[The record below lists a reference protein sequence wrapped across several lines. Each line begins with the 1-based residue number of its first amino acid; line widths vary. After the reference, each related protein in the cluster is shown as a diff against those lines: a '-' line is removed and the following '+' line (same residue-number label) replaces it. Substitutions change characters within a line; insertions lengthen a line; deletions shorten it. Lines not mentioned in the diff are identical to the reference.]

1 MYEDNIDIIITV
13 LLTKE
18 GQPGSPRRDGY
29 LKVLMNS
36 IDKFTDYP
44 YKIHIVIDVRNEE
57 EQILFS
63 ELKDSFK
70 YRNDVSVLKSINT
83 NKELNHIWVYT
94 EKDNRRVGVSSLNKS
109 LAYETGIRNTNG
121 KYVCLM
127 DYDCV
132 FLNEWTKMTLP
143 LVENYFFVS
152 AMWRGDLN
160 IARDQFFIYEREKFE
175 KENLMPDCSIADTS
189 GNVTHYA
196 LENKLDF
203 YICKNSGWW
212 GDQSLRQKHLLD
224 LPKGEQ
230 IWVDEIPFLYHYGRG
245 SSKDDDSFNLWID
258 EIDKY
263 LEEK

>member
-1 MYEDNIDIIITV
+1 MYDDNIDIIITV
-13 LLTKE
+13 LLTRE

-44 YKIHIVIDVRNEE
+44 YKIHIVTDVRTEE
-57 EQILFS
+57 EEILFK

-70 YRNDVSVLKSINT
+70 YRDDVSVLKSMNT

-94 EKDNRRVGVSSLNKS
+94 EKDNRRVGVSNINKS

-127 DYDCV
+127 NYDCV

-152 AMWRGDLN
+152 AMWRDDLK
-160 IARDQFFIYEREKFE
+160 IARDQFFIYRRDKFE
-175 KENLMPDCSIADTS
+175 DVNLMPDCSIGDTS

-196 LENKLDF
+196 VENNLDF
-203 YICKNSGWW
+203 YICKNSSIW
-212 GDQSLRQKHLLD
+212 GDQSLRQHHLLN
-224 LPKGEQ
+224 LERGEQ
-230 IWVDEIPFLYHYGRG
+230 IWADSIPFLYHYNRG
-245 SSKDDDSFNLWID
+245 SSKNDYEFNLWIT
-258 EIDKY
+258 EINKY
-263 LEEK
+263 LETK